1 MPSED
6 KVKDVAELEQ
16 VLSQAPVII
25 ATGYRGLKVAD
36 LFQLRKQLRAQGVR
50 YRVVKNTLTKLAAE
64 RAGKQ
69 PLVSLL
75 QGPTAL
81 ALGAGDPVATTKA
94 IQEFIRTTR
103 LPLELYGGLIDGH
116 AYSRADLEKL
126 TTLPPRE
133 VLIAQLLGSLQGPMS
148 GLMAML
154 SAPVQNLLWLLQAR
168 VEQLG
173 GAHD

>member
-6 KVKDVAELEQ
+6 KVKEVAELEQ

-50 YRVVKNTLTKLAAE
+50 YRIVKNTLTKLAAE

-69 PLVSLL
+69 ALASLL

-81 ALGAGDPVATTKA
+81 ALGAADPVAATKA
-94 IQEFIRTTR
+94 IQDFIRTTK
-103 LPLELYGGLIDGH
+103 LPLEVYGGLIDSR
-116 AYSRADLEKL
+116 AYSSADLEKL

-133 VLIAQLLGSLQGPMS
+133 VLIAQLLGSIQGPIS
-148 GLMAML
+148 GLMGVL

-173 GAHD
+173 GTSD